1 MTIIGSAKLNRRDN
15 VNWNICIRLALMLAS
30 IIAPVAANAA
40 SVNSPDGKIVVSVI
54 ADGEGV
60 PTWTVNRGNEAII
73 APSHLGFSLTDRD
86 PIRRNFAVESESA
99 VAVVD
104 ATWELPWGE
113 RTMVADRHNEVA
125 ITFAEKS
132 ANPRKFIVRIRVFND
147 GVGFRYEFPKQSGF
161 ETANIAEELTEFNLA
176 QNGTAWWIPAGDWN
190 RYEYLYNKTPITG
203 ISMAHTPVTM
213 KLASGTH
220 IAFHEA
226 ALVDYSSMWL
236 RRMDGL
242 RFRSFL
248 SPSSRGAKVVRA
260 LPFNTPWRSIRI
272 ADNAAGIYDNDLELN
287 LNEPNK
293 LGDVSWVKPSKYIGI
308 WWEMHL
314 EKSSWASGAKHGA
327 TTANAKRHIDF
338 AAKNG
343 FRGVLIEGW
352 NKGWDGNWF
361 GNGREFS
368 FTEAYPDFDLK
379 AVTDY
384 ARKKNVRLVGHH
396 ETGANIA
403 VYESQL
409 EDAMALYERMGVDS
423 VKSGYVADAGGIIAR
438 NADINDP
445 VGAEIFEWHDGQR
458 MAQHHLKVVEV
469 AAKHHIAVNP
479 HEPIKDTGLRRTYPN
494 WIAREGARG
503 TEYEAW
509 GVPKNTPE
517 HVPTLVFT
525 RMLSGPMDYTPGIFS
540 LKGRDGG
547 PIQST
552 LARQLALY
560 LVLYSPIQMA
570 ADLPEN
576 LAKWP
581 KALDFV
587 KLVPTDWSETRT
599 IAGEVG
605 ELVVTARKDRAS
617 ENWFVGAVTDSNART
632 LQVPLAFLD
641 PGKKYTAKIWRDGAG
656 ADGLGTDRHAMTT
669 ETKPVSSADI
679 MRIAVARAG
688 GFAIMLS
695 PTK

>member
-1 MTIIGSAKLNRRDN
+1 MVWNR
-15 VNWNICIRLALMLAS
+15 CIRSALFAL
-30 IIAPVAANAA
+30 
-40 SVNSPDGKIVVSVI
+40 SVFLLGPAFAGTISSPDGNLVVTI
-54 ADGEGV
+54 GADGEGV
-60 PTWTVNRGNEAII
+60 PTWSVSRGKEAII
-73 APSHLGFSLTDRD
+73 APSRLGFNLTDRD
-86 PIRRNFAVESESA
+86 PLRRNFVVQNERAPILVSE
-99 VAVVD
+99 D
-104 ATWELPWGE
+104 WELPWGE
-113 RTMVADRHNEVA
+113 RKMVADRHVETVV
-125 ITFAEKS
+125 TFAEKN
-132 ANPRKFIVRIRVFND
+132 AAPRSFSVRVRVFNN
-147 GVGFRYEFPKQSGF
+147 GVGFRYEFPQQSGF

-190 RYEYLYNKTPITG
+190 RYEYLYNKTPITEV
-203 ISMAHTPVTM
+203 SMAHTPITM

-220 IAFHEA
+220 VSFHEA

-260 LPFNTPWRSIRI
+260 LPFNTPWRTIRI
-272 ADNAAGIYDNDLELN
+272 GDDAPSLYDNDLELN

-314 EKSSWASGAKHGA
+314 EKSSWASGPKHGA

-338 AAKNG
+338 AAKHG

-379 AVTDY
+379 AVTVY
-384 ARKKNVRLVGHH
+384 ARKKGVRIIGHH
-396 ETGANIA
+396 ETGANIG
-403 VYESQL
+403 VYEDQL
-409 EDAMALYERMGVDS
+409 EDAMALYQKLGVDS
-423 VKSGYVADAGGIIAR
+423 VKSGYVADAGGIISR

-458 MAQHHLKVVEV
+458 MSQHHLKVVEV
-469 AAKHHIAVNP
+469 AAKHKIAVNP

-494 WIAREGARG
+494 WVSREGARG
-503 TEYEAW
+503 MEYQAW
-509 GVPKNTPE
+509 GVPKNPPE

-525 RMLSGPMDYTPGIFS
+525 RMLSGPMDYTPGVFS
-540 LKGRDGG
+540 LTGRDGG
-547 PIQST
+547 PIPST

-576 LAKWP
+576 LEKWP
-581 KALDFV
+581 QALGFV
-587 KLVPTDWSETRT
+587 KLVPTDWSDTRT
-599 IAGEVG
+599 ILGEIG
-605 ELVVTARKDRAS
+605 EYVVTARKDRKN
-617 ENWFVGAVTDSNART
+617 ENWFVGGVTDSNART
-632 LQVPLAFLD
+632 TKVPLNFLD
-641 PGKKYTAKIWRDGAG
+641 ADKKYIAKIWRDGDG
-656 ADGLGTDRHAMTT
+656 ADGLGKDQHAMIVEQKSVTS
-669 ETKPVSSADI
+669 VDSLDI
-679 MRIAVARAG
+679 AIARAG
-688 GFAIMLS
+688 GFAIMFT
-695 PTK
+695 PAK